1 MKPYIIFNTIDE
13 MKNLTNA
20 RPKPYEEL
28 NSHLT
33 PEDPRVDSILLKNN
47 YQKDF
52 IIKDITR
59 TNFIRS

>member
-1 MKPYIIFNTIDE
+1 

-33 PEDPRVDSILLKNN
+33 PEDPRVDNILLKNN
-47 YQKDF
+47 YQKEF

>member
-1 MKPYIIFNTIDE
+1 

-28 NSHLT
+28 NSRLT